1 MAEIFNVTIPVVWII
16 QILITAFLAVL
27 FLQSGLDKVVDWKG
41 NIEYLTEHFAASPL
55 RGTVFLMTAMITVI
69 ETAAGFICALGV
81 VWLLFFGDKSLAFL
95 GTLIAAVNLIMLFFG
110 QRMAKDYGGAA
121 ILVPYFILT
130 MMGLYIL
137 I

>member
-1 MAEIFNVTIPVVWII
+1 MAEIFEVTIPVVWII

-41 NIEYLTEHFAASPL
+41 NLEYFTEHFAASPL
-55 RGTVFLMTAMITVI
+55 RGTVFMMTAMITVI
-69 ETAAGFICALGV
+69 ETAAGIICALGV
-81 VWLLFFGDKSLAFL
+81 IWLLFFGDKSLAFL

-130 MMGLYIL
+130 MLGLYIL